1 MVQKLSFKLQITTL
15 STPAQGPE
23 NPRTQR
29 IGRTGRWRRKA
40 RAYSRPCSFFLLFF
54 SESAL
59 SVPPL
64 PTPAVTLNRHAVWR
78 GFRQLLPISLF
89 VAVFGLAFGLAA
101 VQTGLGGSAI
111 VLMSALVFTGA
122 AQFATLDLWGAQMP
136 LVPLAVTV
144 FAINARH
151 LLMGA
156 TLYPW
161 LRHLPP
167 VQRYAVMLVA
177 SDANWAL
184 SIQALGQN
192 DTNRGLGLLLGGG
205 LALWLFWIVGTWLG
219 LYMGNAIADPV
230 RWGLDM
236 VMGCFLLTMAVD
248 GRKDRRLVAIWAMA
262 AGASLLAWRY
272 LPENSHVVVGAIAG
286 GLLGAF
292 WPEENAA

>member
-1 MVQKLSFKLQITTL
+1 MVH
-15 STPAQGPE
+15 
-23 NPRTQR
+23 
-29 IGRTGRWRRKA
+29 RR
-40 RAYSRPCSFFLLFF
+40 
-54 SESAL
+54 
-59 SVPPL
+59 
-64 PTPAVTLNRHAVWR
+64 AVWR

-89 VAVFGLAFGLAA
+89 VAVFGMAFGLAA
-101 VQTGLGGSAI
+101 TQSGLSGSAI
-111 VLMSALVFTGA
+111 VLMSTLVFAGA
-122 AQFATLDLWGAQMP
+122 AQFATLDLWGTQMP
-136 LVPLAVTV
+136 VIALAVTV

-184 SIQALGQN
+184 SIQALG
-192 DTNRGLGLLLGGG
+192 RGEPGLSLLLGGG
-205 LALWLFWIVGTWLG
+205 LALWLFWILGTWLG
-219 LYMGNAIADPV
+219 LFMGSAIDDPV

-236 VMGCFLLTMAVD
+236 VMGCFLLTMVVD
-248 GRKDRRLVAIWAMA
+248 GPKNPRLLAIWAAA

-272 LPENSHVVVGAIAG
+272 LPENSHVVAGAIAG

-292 WPEENAA
+292 WPEEQP